1 MTESNTPIYEI
12 RVRGRLSP
20 SWNAWF
26 DGLDVSSDADGTS
39 VIRGPVVDQAA
50 LHGLL
55 QRLRDVGLEL
65 ESLVQA
71 DPSSVG
77 AITEDLPTT
86 NTNPSGATS

>member
-71 DPSSVG
+71 DPNSIA
-77 AITEDLPTT
+77 AIAEDLPTT
-86 NTNPSGATS
+86 NNNPSGATS

>member
-55 QRLRDVGLEL
+55 QRLRDIGLEL

-71 DPSSVG
+71 DPNSS
-77 AITEDLPTT
+77 AEDLPTT

>member
-1 MTESNTPIYEI
+1 MTEMNTPIYEI

-26 DGLDVSSDADGTS
+26 DGLDVSSDANGTS

-65 ESLVQA
+65 ESLVHIEP
-71 DPSSVG
+71 DPTG
-77 AITEDLPTT
+77 AEDLPT
-86 NTNPSGATS
+86 NHTNPSGATS